1 MYSDHTNLFDV
12 QHHSTMA
19 KNDLR
24 LQLGYTRYVGVVA
37 SLTLSAFDGWRTSY
51 ERWSRT
57 PLTVDRTDKLE

>member
-24 LQLGYTRYVGVVA
+24 LQLGYTRYVGVVT
-37 SLTLSAFDGWRTSY
+37 SLTLSAFDGWRMAD
-51 ERWSRT
+51 E
-57 PLTVDRTDKLE
+57 L